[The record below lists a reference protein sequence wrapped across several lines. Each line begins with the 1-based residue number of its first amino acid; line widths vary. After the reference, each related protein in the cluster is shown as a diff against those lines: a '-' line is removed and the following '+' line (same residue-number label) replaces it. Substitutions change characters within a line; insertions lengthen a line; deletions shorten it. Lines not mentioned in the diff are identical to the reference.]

1 MGELRTFRAR
11 RKSAAERRALLAVQR
26 ELRLIDSC
34 SRTKYLKDFR
44 EAFRGYD
51 RVLLPGE
58 AEDFAKN
65 CDVLLI
71 GDYHA
76 LPSSQQFTA
85 QLAIELQQ
93 QSERPVIVGLEPI
106 FKRDQPII
114 DDWYHGLISDRELR
128 SRLRFDGQW
137 GYSWESFIQMLQM
150 LRQSGIPVFGVD
162 CYPRGDMRRIGTRD
176 RHAAMMVAELEARYP
191 DAQTVVSFG
200 ESHLAPQ
207 HLPAAI
213 KKHLPKARVHTI
225 LQNVDELY
233 WKAAGE
239 SIQPPAGVRVSDD
252 VICIFNTTP
261 WEKYQAYRTCV
272 ESWRSEGAAKSD
284 YAPVFYDLIDA
295 LLEFLRIERYADV
308 DEFEPR
314 YFVDLY
320 PEVYG
325 AKSVGAVR
333 RLLERK
339 KLNPDQIRGALYGLI
354 ENGSCYVPERNLVL
368 CFSLRLQSAAE
379 CAASFVHH
387 ACRRLNEAELPWEDT
402 EEGREEGF
410 YRKVIEYGLVDFAS
424 RVLCSVRPLREEQ
437 ELFGAYAAEREEIEE
452 AMGFSYREYI
462 ETVDFLVLHRDFELN
477 QRRYAHPPRLMSRF
491 LRARPLKQLDFAA
504 HELGE
509 LFGSELYQG
518 YVDGEISKR
527 FIRSLFFRSLAG
539 NKCARTFYFKAV
551 QRTRTKTSLI

>member
-1 MGELRTFRAR
+1 VGELHTFRAR

-44 EAFRGYD
+44 EAFRTYE
-51 RVLLPGE
+51 RLLLPGE

-65 CDVLLI
+65 CDILLI

-85 QLAIELQQ
+85 KLAIELQQ
-93 QSERPVIVGLEPI
+93 QSDRPVIVGLEPI

-114 DDWYHGLISDRELR
+114 DDWYHALISDRELR
-128 SRLRFDGQW
+128 VRLRFDGQW
-137 GYSWESFIQMLQM
+137 GYAWEPFIQMLHM

-191 DAQTVVSFG
+191 DAQIVVSFG
-200 ESHLAPQ
+200 ESHFAPQ
-207 HLPAAI
+207 HLPAAMR
-213 KKHLPKARVHTI
+213 KHLPKSRVHTI

-239 SIQPPAGVRVSDD
+239 SIQPPEGVRVSDE

-261 WEKYQAYRTCV
+261 WEKYQAYRNCV
-272 ESWRSEGAAKSD
+272 ESWRTDGAAKSD

-339 KLNPDQIRGALYGLI
+339 KLNPDQVRGALYSLI
-354 ENGSCYVPERNLVL
+354 ENGSCYVPERNLLL

-387 ACRRLNEAELPWEDT
+387 ACRRLNEAELPWE
-402 EEGREEGF
+402 ESAEGRDEGF
-410 YRKVIEYGLVDFAS
+410 YRKVIEYALVDFGS

-437 ELFGAYAAEREEIEE
+437 ELFGAYSAEREEIEE

-477 QRRYAHPPRLMSRF
+477 QRRYAQRPQLMSRF
-491 LRARPLKQLDFAA
+491 LQARPLKQLDFAA

-518 YVDGEISKR
+518 YVEGEISKR

-539 NKCARTFYFKAV
+539 SKCSRSLYFKAV
-551 QRTRTKTSLI
+551 QRTRTKKSAI

>member
-1 MGELRTFRAR
+1 VGELRTFRAR
-11 RKSAAERRALLAVQR
+11 RKSAAERRALLTVQR
-26 ELRLIDSC
+26 ELRLLDSC

-44 EAFRGYD
+44 QAFSSYERL
-51 RVLLPGE
+51 LLPSE
-58 AEDFAKN
+58 IENFAKE
-65 CDVLLI
+65 CDILLI

-76 LPSSQQFTA
+76 LPLSQQFTA

-93 QSERPVIVGLEPI
+93 QSDRPVVVGLEPI

-114 DDWYHGLISDRELR
+114 DDWCHSLISDRELR
-128 SRLRFDGQW
+128 ARLRFDGQW
-137 GYSWESFIQMLQM
+137 GYAWEPFIQMLHL

-191 DAQTVVSFG
+191 DAQIVVSFG

-213 KKHLPKARVHTI
+213 QKYLPRARVHTI

-239 SIQPPAGVRVSDD
+239 SIQPPEGVRISDD

-261 WEKYQAYRTCV
+261 WEKYQAYRACV
-272 ESWRSEGAAKSD
+272 ESWRGEGAPKSD

-339 KLNPDQIRGALYGLI
+339 KLNYDQVRAALYSLI
-354 ENGSCYVPERNLVL
+354 ENGSCYVPERNLLL

-402 EEGREEGF
+402 EEGRPEGF
-410 YRKVIEYGLVDFAS
+410 YRKVIEYGLVDFGS

-437 ELFGAYAAEREEIEE
+437 ELFGAYSAEREEIEE

-477 QRRYAHPPRLMSRF
+477 PRRYAHPPRLMSRF
-491 LRARPLKQLDFAA
+491 LSARPLKQLDFAA

-518 YVDGEISKR
+518 YIEGEISKR

-539 NKCARTFYFKAV
+539 GKCARTLYFKAV
-551 QRTRTKTSLI
+551 QRTRTKTSAI